1 MVIFQFA
8 NCKLF
13 YPEGFLTCASRR
25 HGGTCPIDTDTG
37 NWWFKLAIRGAG
49 RGDFS
54 EASLGCHIM
63 NQNWM
68 VRHVA
73 QKWAWKFRYGASGYG
88 VSTIYPYLSIDSQK
102 LTNSNMAMGP
112 FILVPYLFVFSTT
125 RSLFTKN
132 TNFPWLVWPQFFFCN
147 ENLFSFACETIMFD
161 S

>member
-1 MVIFQFA
+1 MVIFQCA

-25 HGGTCPIDTDTG
+25 HGWTCPMDTDTG

-54 EASLGCHIM
+54 EASLGCQIM
-63 NQNWM
+63 DQNWM

-73 QKWAWKFRYGASGYG
+73 QKPENSAMGLAAMGS
-88 VSTIYPYLSIDSQK
+88 IYPYLSIDSQK

-147 ENLFSFACETIMFD
+147 EHLFSFACETIMFD